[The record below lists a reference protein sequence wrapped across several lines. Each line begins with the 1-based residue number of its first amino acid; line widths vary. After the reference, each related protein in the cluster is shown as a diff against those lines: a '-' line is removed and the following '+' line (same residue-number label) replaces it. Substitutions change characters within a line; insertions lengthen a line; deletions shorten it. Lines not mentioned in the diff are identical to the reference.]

1 MNRLG
6 ERQGGE
12 KPRRS
17 RPGRMEGI
25 SHRGWRR
32 NGAIVAV
39 CLVVFAL
46 GVGRG
51 ADARDGGSDEG
62 GGPFGDPG
70 QALIRIVHASPDAPA
85 LDLYAGDSVVASGLV
100 AGDATGFLPVPDGEQ
115 GLRFVPAGGTVDSAI
130 VETRF
135 ELVDGGAYEVVVL
148 GQLREID
155 GRIYEIDRT
164 RMESPGMARVRFLHL
179 SPDADELDLVA
190 GEETRI
196 FEGADFADATGY
208 VEIDAGTYALS
219 LQSSDPADVA
229 TNAAALAE
237 SELVLDEG
245 EVYDILGIGLTQ
257 DATFGLLPL
266 SATTEFQCGAVLV
279 GGGGT
284 DGCVRV
290 VHASA
295 DTPTFDVLIDD
306 GETPMVAGV
315 EFASGS
321 SFVPVSPGKH
331 SVKLVATD
339 LDSDEP
345 LRETKFEIDAGTA
358 YDLVAVDLRAQLDVR
373 VVALDL
379 SPLGAGQA
387 RLKMAHA
394 MPNQSGLT
402 LGLINGE
409 AIFGDIRFP
418 DVSPSLELPAGVL
431 DLEIRT
437 ATDEAVI
444 LATVTE
450 LDLAPGSVSVLY
462 IIGVGDGTVAEVL
475 TLTSPTQRMVAE
487 PPPVQQ

>member
-1 MNRLG
+1 VASCL
-6 ERQGGE
+6 
-12 KPRRS
+12 
-17 RPGRMEGI
+17 I
-25 SHRGWRR
+25 VLALCGW
-32 NGAIVAV
+32 
-39 CLVVFAL
+39 
-46 GVGRG
+46 RG
-51 ADARDGGSDEG
+51 ADAQEDTAEDGGG
-62 GGPFGDPG
+62 AFADPG

-85 LDLYAGDSVVASGLV
+85 LDLYAGESVVASGLV

-115 GLRFVPAGGTVDSAI
+115 GLRFVPAGGTLDSAI

-135 ELVDGGAYEVVVL
+135 DLEDGGAYEVVAL

-164 RMESPGMARVRFLHL
+164 RFDVLGMARFRFLHL
-179 SPDADELDLVA
+179 SPDAEELDLVA
-190 GEETRI
+190 GDETLI

-208 VEIDAGTYALS
+208 VEVEAGTYALS
-219 LQSSDPADVA
+219 LQSSDPADAA
-229 TNAAALAE
+229 TNAAALVE
-237 SELVLDEG
+237 SELNLAEG
-245 EVYDILGIGLTQ
+245 EVYDILGVGLTQ

-266 SATTEFQCGAVLV
+266 SATSELPCGVVL
-279 GGGGT
+279 GGSGGT

-295 DTPTFDVLIDD
+295 DTPTFNVLIDD
-306 GETPMVAGV
+306 GETPLVTGV

-321 SFVPVSPGKH
+321 GFVPVPPGKH
-331 SVKLVATD
+331 SVTLVATNP
-339 LDSDEP
+339 DSDEP
-345 LRETKFEIDAGTA
+345 LREINVEIDSGTA

-402 LGLINGE
+402 LGLTNGE
-409 AIFGDIRFP
+409 AIFGDVRFP
-418 DVSPSLELPAGVL
+418 DVSQSLEIPVGAL

-444 LATVTE
+444 LATVSG
-450 LDLAPGSVSVLY
+450 LDLVAGSVSVLY
-462 IIGVGDGTVAEVL
+462 IIGAGDGTVAGVL
-475 TLTSPTQRMVAE
+475 ILTSPTQRMVAE
-487 PPPVQQ
+487 PPSSVQQ